1 MEDSGKAN
9 RQAPYI
15 MKIILLGFI
24 IGMGAIIPGLSGG
37 VLAISLGLYPQII
50 NSIINLRS
58 KFKDSITFL
67 IPFGIAALLG
77 MFAFGVLMKPLLEN
91 YEKSVIWLFMGLITG
106 SIPSLIKE
114 ATKKEFRLLYLIP
127 MLIAFAVGMI
137 LATATEQNLSV
148 RELSPLT
155 MILGG
160 GILAIG
166 SIVPGMSS
174 SFILIQMG
182 IYDKII
188 AAFTGFDLYC
198 IFWIALGAVIFFVA
212 TVKLINMAFAK
223 FHGYAYFAAF
233 GFLLS
238 TMIAVY
244 PGINSILDIVLFAIG
259 ILSICLFNNFTERSK
274 SNEKT

>member
-1 MEDSGKAN
+1 MQGTELNQKQSISKL
-9 RQAPYI
+9 
-15 MKIILLGFI
+15 KIIIFGFI

-37 VLAISLGLYPQII
+37 VLAISLGLYPKILS
-50 NSIINLRS
+50 SITNLRS
-58 KFKDSITFL
+58 KFKDSISFL
-67 IPFGIAALLG
+67 IPFGIGALLG
-77 MFAFGVLMKPLLEN
+77 MFAFGVVMKPLLEN
-91 YEKSVIWLFMGLITG
+91 FERSVIWLFMGLIAG
-106 SIPSLIKE
+106 SIPSLLKE
-114 ATKKEFRLLYLIP
+114 ATKKGFRIMHLIP
-127 MLIAFAVGMI
+127 MLITFAIGVI
-137 LATATEQNLSV
+137 LASATEQAIPVQEFSLFMM
-148 RELSPLT
+148 L
-155 MILGG
+155 LGG
-160 GILAIG
+160 GILALG

-188 AAFTGFDLYC
+188 TAFTGFDLYC
-198 IFWIALGAVIFFVA
+198 IFWIALGAVIFFIT
-212 TVKLINMAFAK
+212 TVKLVNMAFAK

>member
-1 MEDSGKAN
+1 MQDTELNQKQSISTL
-9 RQAPYI
+9 RV
-15 MKIILLGFI
+15 IIFGFI

-37 VLAISLGLYPQII
+37 ILAISLGLYPRII
-50 NSIINLRS
+50 SSITNLRS
-58 KFKDSITFL
+58 KFKDSISFL
-67 IPFGIAALLG
+67 IPFGIGALLG
-77 MFAFGVLMKPLLEN
+77 MFAFGVVMKPLLEN
-91 YEKSVIWLFMGLITG
+91 YERSVIWLFMGLIAG

-114 ATKKEFRLLYLIP
+114 ATKKGFRIMHLIP
-127 MLIAFAVGMI
+127 MLVAFALGMI
-137 LATATEQNLSV
+137 LTTATEQTLSV
-148 RELSPLT
+148 QEFSPLM

-188 AAFTGFDLYC
+188 TAFTGFDLYC
-198 IFWIALGAVIFFVA
+198 IFWIALGAVIFFIA

-238 TMIAVY
+238 TMVAVF
-244 PGINSILDIVLFAIG
+244 PGINSFADVLIFVVG
-259 ILSICLFNNFTERSK
+259 IAVICLFNKFTKQKNISG
-274 SNEKT
+274 

>member
-1 MEDSGKAN
+1 MQDTELNQKQSISKL
-9 RQAPYI
+9 
-15 MKIILLGFI
+15 KIIIFGFI

-37 VLAISLGLYPQII
+37 VLAISLGLYPNII
-50 NSIINLRS
+50 SSITNLRS
-58 KFKDSITFL
+58 KFKDSISFL
-67 IPFGIAALLG
+67 IPFGIGALLG
-77 MFAFGVLMKPLLEN
+77 MFAFGVVMKPLLEN
-91 YEKSVIWLFMGLITG
+91 FERSVIWLFMGLIAS

-114 ATKKEFRLLYLIP
+114 ATKKGFRIMHLIP
-127 MLIAFAVGMI
+127 MLVAFALGMI
-137 LATATEQNLSV
+137 LATATEQTISV
-148 RELSPLT
+148 QEFSPLM

-160 GILAIG
+160 GILALG

-188 AAFTGFDLYC
+188 TAFTGFDFYC
-198 IFWIALGAVIFFVA
+198 IFWIALGAVIFFIA
-212 TVKLINMAFAK
+212 TVKLINMAFEK

-238 TMIAVY
+238 TMVAVF
-244 PGINSILDIVLFAIG
+244 PGINSILDVMLFAIG
-259 ILSICLFNNFTERSK
+259 VLSICLFNICTERSK